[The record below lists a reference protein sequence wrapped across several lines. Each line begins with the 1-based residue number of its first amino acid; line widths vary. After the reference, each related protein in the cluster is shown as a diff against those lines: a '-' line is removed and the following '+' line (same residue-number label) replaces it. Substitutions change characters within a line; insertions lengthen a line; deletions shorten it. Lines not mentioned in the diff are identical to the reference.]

1 MKVDSMKRYLW
12 LAPIAI
18 LAILLVF
25 WIRFGIRPGTEAPA
39 VVRENA
45 FKVEKSAAAIPTP
58 ILEPK
63 AVESATGDIP
73 SETGIIE
80 PSAPEI
86 SEPTAEPLTLQ
97 LGGRGAYRIRGTV
110 ISIAQA
116 PVEGATVTCRP
127 ALEGRPGSSSDRTTR
142 TGPGGHFEMAFRQ
155 PGTFELEAFKPP
167 FARGSARVQLT
178 MPGPEPVEIILRPG
192 DVIQG
197 AVRENLSAI
206 PISGARV
213 LARAEMEIYSSDEM
227 RPQRR
232 VEALSEADGSY
243 LLEGLLP
250 ELSYS
255 LIVSDGDH
263 TPEQRGGIR
272 AGGPAQN
279 FFLNKGARI
288 SGRVIWEGDESPV
301 EGATVSLGM
310 NAGRWMSR
318 TIQESAASFQMD
330 SATTDASGAFTLG
343 GLLTE
348 RRLPLFA
355 SYSESKTVVY
365 RSQPQWIEL
374 RPGEHRSG
382 VELVLSRRPPQRL
395 HGVVRT
401 LDRAPAAGAQI
412 SLYYGMGGFGR
423 SRFSGAG
430 QWGGREADALLEI
443 PPDVPLDQTETA
455 ADGTYEFQLLIPGS
469 IRARVEKKGF
479 YGRAEGNDLFFVDSR
494 VPEYRLD
501 FVLFPGQPLSGTVRD
516 AASGKPIARVALRLT
531 AREEGEPVPWSRARV
546 RSEYHA
552 ESGLD
557 GGYEF
562 SELSP
567 GGYSLRVESAPRPYA
582 LPEKADAIAIEEKKP
597 VVHDIAL
604 GEGVS
609 LRGTVYYPDGS
620 PASGA
625 QLTGYIL
632 GSPRRLT
639 AESNPVGSYTLTAF
653 PIDSDVRIYVR
664 PLNFPHLN
672 PVPSIT
678 DRMHLTESVEDY
690 ELRIPAEGSA
700 RIKVQSSEE
709 KPLFGQRVQV
719 RYDSEDPLEQWDER
733 LAERFTK
740 ERPSNRQGEA
750 TIDGLTPGSWRA
762 RIETRKDP
770 VEGEFF
776 VREAET
782 AELTLTVPIES
793 LVDNSG
799 MLGGSVRFEDGTPA
813 ESVRIVAR
821 MTSDR
826 ENIDAGAEGSA
837 RTDREGRF
845 RIRGLRLGGTFRV
858 ELRSRRATLTREGVV
873 ASNLDLEFVLPNSG
887 GLSIRVVESE
897 GDPPGSLWNA
907 YLFRLEEGR
916 ERYIFEPPKTEPSSG
931 LAQWESLAGG
941 TYQVLIAGP
950 DLPRGYS
957 GSITVVADEMTETV
971 EIRLPEAVDF
981 SGEAVDASTLKGI
994 AGVEVTELFPEGSI
1008 GSRWPQFLYQRHVF
1022 SDSVGDFLLS
1032 NLPPGA
1038 LRLRLEHPLY
1048 KTQVFELGDVPNS
1061 ETRILMEKKPKSGK

>member
-1 MKVDSMKRYLW
+1 MKRYLW
-12 LAPIAI
+12 LAPIGI

-25 WIRFGIRPGTEAPA
+25 WIRFGIYPGTEAL
-39 VVRENA
+39 VVVQENA
-45 FKVEKSAAAIPTP
+45 FEVEKSAAAIPTP
-58 ILEPK
+58 ILESK
-63 AVESATGDIP
+63 AVESAPETIS
-73 SETGIIE
+73 SETGVVE
-80 PSAPEI
+80 SFAPEI
-86 SEPTAEPLTLQ
+86 SEPTAEPSMFQ
-97 LGGRGAYRIRGTV
+97 WGGRGVYRIKGTV

-116 PVEGATVTCRP
+116 PVEGATVICRP
-127 ALEGRPGSSSDRTTR
+127 ALGGRPGFSLERTLL
-142 TGPGGHFEMAFRQ
+142 TGPGGQFEMAFRQ
-155 PGTFELEAFKPP
+155 PGTFELEAFKPS

-178 MPGPEPVEIILRPG
+178 MPGPEQAEIVLRPG
-192 DVIQG
+192 DGIRGV
-197 AVRENLSAI
+197 VRENLSAI
-206 PISGARV
+206 PIPGARV

-227 RPQRR
+227 RSQRR
-232 VEALSEADGSY
+232 IEAVSGTDGSY

-250 ELSYS
+250 DLSYS
-255 LIVSDGDH
+255 LAVSDGDH
-263 TPEQRGGIR
+263 TPERRNGVRPGGLLE
-272 AGGPAQN
+272 N

-288 SGRVIWEGDESPV
+288 SGRVIWEDDESPV

-318 TIQESAASFQMD
+318 TIQESAASFQLD

-343 GLLTE
+343 GLLTG

-374 RPGEHRSG
+374 HPGEHQGG

-401 LDRAPAAGAQI
+401 LDRAPAAGAQV

-423 SRFSGAG
+423 GRFAGAG
-430 QWGGREADALLEI
+430 RFGESQAEALSAGI
-443 PPDVPLDQTETA
+443 PPDLPLDQTETA

-501 FVLFPGQPLSGTVRD
+501 FVLFPGQPLSGRVRD
-516 AASGKPIARVALRLT
+516 AASGKPIARVALRLI
-531 AREEGEPVPWSRARV
+531 AREEGEPVPWARARV
-546 RSEYHA
+546 RSEYHV

-567 GGYSLRVESAPRPYA
+567 GSYSLRVESAPRPYA
-582 LPEKADAIAIEEKKP
+582 LPEKADAIVIEEKKP

-609 LRGTVYYPDGS
+609 LRGTIYYPDGS

-632 GSPRRLT
+632 GSSRRLT

-653 PIDSDVRIYVR
+653 PVESDVRIYIR

-672 PVPSIT
+672 PVASIT
-678 DRMHLTESVEDY
+678 DRMHLTESMEDY

-719 RYDSEDPLEQWDER
+719 RYDSEDPLEQWDAR

-750 TIDGLTPGSWRA
+750 TINGLTPGSWRA

-770 VEGEFF
+770 IEGEFF

-813 ESVRIVAR
+813 ENVRIVAR

-837 RTDREGRF
+837 RTDRAGQF
-845 RIRGLRLGGTFRV
+845 RIRGLRQGGTFRV
-858 ELRSRRATLTREGVV
+858 ELRSRRATLTKEGVV
-873 ASNLDLEFVLPNSG
+873 ASNLNLEFVLPNSG
-887 GLSIRVVESE
+887 GLSIRVVGPE
-897 GDPPGSLWNA
+897 GDPPASLWNA

-916 ERYIFEPPKTEPSSG
+916 ERYIFEPPKTEPRLG

-941 TYQVLIAGP
+941 AYQVLIAGP

-981 SGEAVDASTLKGI
+981 SGEAVDGSTLKGI

-1022 SDSVGDFLLS
+1022 SDRVGDFLLS

-1048 KTQVFELGDVPNS
+1048 KTQIFELGDVPNS
-1061 ETRILMEKKPKSGK
+1061 ETQIRMEKKPEAGK